1 MAAASSLDQLS
12 EHMTTMTAFRQ
23 YVRRLLQP
31 GKVRVVLPDS
41 FEATHT
47 LELLTEKG
55 RDQIAVELAAR
66 GWNSF
71 EKPVPGIITSAAKQI
86 EGLFFD
92 VGANTGL
99 YALLAACACRHLAV
113 HAFEPYPPA
122 LDALQRNIVLNRMD
136 NRINICPSALGESP
150 GRKSLYIPLQNHG
163 LIESSASLNAGFKSE
178 HSGTIDIDVTTIDA
192 YVAGLQPATV
202 GLLKIDVESTE
213 HQVLAGGLVTIERDR
228 PLIVLEVLHLA
239 DHAWLDVFCSEN
251 RYRIFTLHQDGVEPR
266 RHVDFHGDAWNQ
278 CFCPEEKL
286 PVLQSCAE
294 ECGLTFRT

>member
-1 MAAASSLDQLS
+1 MEAASSLGRLS
-12 EHMTTMTAFRQ
+12 EHMATLTAIRQ
-23 YVRRLLQP
+23 FVRRLLQP
-31 GKVRVVLPDS
+31 GKVRIVLPDN
-41 FEATHT
+41 FEASHT
-47 LELLTEKG
+47 LELLTERG

-71 EKPVPGIITSAAKQI
+71 EKPVPGIITAAAKQI

-99 YALLAACACRHLAV
+99 YALLAACASKHLAV

-122 LDALQRNIVLNRMD
+122 LDALRRNIVLNRMGD
-136 NRINICPSALGESP
+136 RISICPSALGESP
-150 GRKSLYIPLQNHG
+150 GRKLLYIPLQDHG
-163 LIESSASLNAGFKSE
+163 LMESSASLNAEFKAE

-192 YVAGLQPATV
+192 YVASLRPATV

-213 HQVLAGGLVTIERDR
+213 HQVLAGGLVTMERDR

-251 RYRIFTLHQDGVEPR
+251 HYRIFTLHQDRVEPR
-266 RHVDFHGDAWNQ
+266 SQVDFHGDAWNQ

-294 ECGLTFRT
+294 ESGLTFRA